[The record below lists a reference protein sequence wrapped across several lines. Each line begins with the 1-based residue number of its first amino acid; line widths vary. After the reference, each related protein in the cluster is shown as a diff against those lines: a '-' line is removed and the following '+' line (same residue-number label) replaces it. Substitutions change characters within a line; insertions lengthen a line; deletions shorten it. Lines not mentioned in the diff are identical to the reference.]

1 MSTIDFLFTVLKILA
16 GIFVFGVIVLVHELG
31 HFAAAKI
38 FGVKV
43 NEFAIGMGPKIFI
56 FGKGENR
63 TKYSIRLFPI
73 GGFCSM
79 EGEDSE
85 SSHPQSF
92 NSRKLWQR
100 FIIIIAGVAMNLVL
114 CFLLLIILFSTCIKP
129 DENGRVA
136 FSSTTISYLPETATS
151 YETGL
156 RAGDEIL
163 SINGKRVF
171 TDHDIAMLMQSDE
184 DGVMDIVVRRKAD
197 GKLKKLAL
205 NDVKFKT
212 GIDENTGRP
221 YLVYDFA
228 VKGIPRTPLSTIVQS
243 AKTEFSLATM
253 IWRSLGDIITGK
265 YGLNEL
271 YGPVGTVDIIGS
283 VVENAAQQE
292 DIRDGLYPLLLL
304 VSLLTV
310 NIGLLNLLPLPAL
323 DGGRL
328 MFLLY
333 ELVFRRPVKPEYE
346 GMVHAIGF
354 VLLLILLIVITFND
368 VLRLITG

>member
-1 MSTIDFLFTVLKILA
+1 VSTIDFLFTVLKILA

-31 HFAAAKI
+31 HFAAAKL

-114 CFLLLIILFSTCIKP
+114 CFLLLVILFTTCIKP

-197 GKLKKLAL
+197 DKLKKVTL

-212 GIDENTGRP
+212 GIDENTGRQ
-221 YLVYDFA
+221 YLIYDFA

-265 YGLNEL
+265 YGLNQL
-271 YGPVGTVDIIGS
+271 YGPVGTVDVIGS

-333 ELVFRRPVKPEYE
+333 EFVFRRPVKPEYE

-354 VLLLILLIVITFND
+354 VLLLILLVIITFND
-368 VLRLITG
+368 ILRLITG

>member
-1 MSTIDFLFTVLKILA
+1 VSTIDFLFTVLKILA

-212 GIDENTGRP
+212 GIDENTGRQ
-221 YLVYDFA
+221 YLIYDFA

>member
-31 HFAAAKI
+31 HFAAAKL

-114 CFLLLIILFSTCIKP
+114 CFLLLVILFTTCIKP

-197 GKLKKLAL
+197 DKLKKVTL

-212 GIDENTGRP
+212 GIDENTGRQ
-221 YLVYDFA
+221 YLIYDFA

-265 YGLNEL
+265 YGLNQL
-271 YGPVGTVDIIGS
+271 YGPVGTVDVIGS

-333 ELVFRRPVKPEYE
+333 EFVFRRPVKPEYE

-354 VLLLILLIVITFND
+354 VLLLILLVIITFND
-368 VLRLITG
+368 ILRLITG

>member
-31 HFAAAKI
+31 HFAAAKL

-114 CFLLLIILFSTCIKP
+114 CFLLLVILFTTCIKP

-197 GKLKKLAL
+197 DKLKKVTL

-212 GIDENTGRP
+212 GIDENTGRQ
-221 YLVYDFA
+221 YLIYDFA

-265 YGLNEL
+265 YGLNQL
-271 YGPVGTVDIIGS
+271 YGPVGTVDVIGS
-283 VVENAAQQE
+283 VVENA
-292 DIRDGLYPLLLL
+292 R
-304 VSLLTV
+304 S
-310 NIGLLNLLPLPAL
+310 
-323 DGGRL
+323 GR
-328 MFLLY
+328 
-333 ELVFRRPVKPEYE
+333 
-346 GMVHAIGF
+346 I
-354 VLLLILLIVITFND
+354 
-368 VLRLITG
+368 

>member
-1 MSTIDFLFTVLKILA
+1 VSTIDFLFTVLKILA

-79 EGEDSE
+79 EGEDSQ

>member
-1 MSTIDFLFTVLKILA
+1 MLKILA

-31 HFAAAKI
+31 HFAAAKL

-114 CFLLLIILFSTCIKP
+114 CFLLLVILFTTCIKP

-197 GKLKKLAL
+197 DKLKKVTL

-212 GIDENTGRP
+212 GIDENTGRQ
-221 YLVYDFA
+221 YLIYDFA

-265 YGLNEL
+265 YGLNQL
-271 YGPVGTVDIIGS
+271 YGPVGTVDVIGS

-333 ELVFRRPVKPEYE
+333 EFVFRRPVKPEYE

-354 VLLLILLIVITFND
+354 VLLLILLVIITFND
-368 VLRLITG
+368 ILRLITG

>member
-79 EGEDSE
+79 EGEDSQ

-197 GKLKKLAL
+197 DKLKKVTL

-212 GIDENTGRP
+212 GIDENTGRQ
-221 YLVYDFA
+221 YLIYDFA
-228 VKGIPRTPLSTIVQS
+228 VKGIPVH
-243 AKTEFSLATM
+243 
-253 IWRSLGDIITGK
+253 
-265 YGLNEL
+265 L
-271 YGPVGTVDIIGS
+271 YL
-283 VVENAAQQE
+283 Q
-292 DIRDGLYPLLLL
+292 
-304 VSLLTV
+304 
-310 NIGLLNLLPLPAL
+310 
-323 DGGRL
+323 
-328 MFLLY
+328 
-333 ELVFRRPVKPEYE
+333 
-346 GMVHAIGF
+346 
-354 VLLLILLIVITFND
+354 
-368 VLRLITG
+368 

>member
-79 EGEDSE
+79 EGEDSQ

-197 GKLKKLAL
+197 GKLKKVAL

>member
-79 EGEDSE
+79 EGEDSQ

>member
-1 MSTIDFLFTVLKILA
+1 
-16 GIFVFGVIVLVHELG
+16 
-31 HFAAAKI
+31 
-38 FGVKV
+38 
-43 NEFAIGMGPKIFI
+43 
-56 FGKGENR
+56 
-63 TKYSIRLFPI
+63 
-73 GGFCSM
+73 M
-79 EGEDSE
+79 EGEDSQ

-212 GIDENTGRP
+212 GIDKNTGRP